1 MLFSIPVNSR
11 FGARFES
18 PSPIRGP
25 VVGLTKPPE
34 TFTGK
39 PDGISTQAGEGPW
52 ARFAARR

>member
-18 PSPIRGP
+18 AVPNSRPGRR
-25 VVGLTKPPE
+25 LTKPPE

-39 PDGISTQAGEGPW
+39 PDGISTQAGERPW